1 MAWIGL
7 ACLLALSVLAACGDS
22 REPTPTST
30 PTAEVPTPAPIA
42 TPEPEPTATPEPEPA
57 ATPEPEP
64 TATPETEPAA
74 TPEPEATATPEPEPT
89 PTEEDTGA
97 TGQPSFEID
106 SDTLWGDLF
115 AVFDET
121 EQSCIRDELGGEFD
135 SVLKRPVMS
144 LEASQSE
151 VSIFGCLSQETAIS
165 LFLIPLMQQ
174 RGGRVRRSWHACG
187 KHWSTSTWPL
197 SSQPPCR
204 VHRLKAL

>member
-64 TATPETEPAA
+64 TATPKPEPAATPEPEPAATPEPEPTATPETEPAA
-74 TPEPEATATPEPEPT
+74 TPEPEPTATPEPEPTATPEPEPT
-89 PTEEDTGA
+89 PTEEDTGTTA
-97 TGQPSFEID
+97 QPGFEID
-106 SDTLWGDLF
+106 SDTMWGDLF

-121 EQSCIRDELGGEFD
+121 EQSCIRDELGGDFG
-135 SVLKRPVMS
+135 LCP
-144 LEASQSE
+144 EAACDVCGGESRGG
-151 VSIFGCLSQETAIS
+151 VDIWLPLSGDGNP
-165 LFLIPLMQQ
+165 LIPN
-174 RGGRVRRSWHACG
+174 
-187 KHWSTSTWPL
+187 
-197 SSQPPCR
+197 
-204 VHRLKAL
+204 RLDAADEGTG

>member
-42 TPEPEPTATPEPEPA
+42 TPETEPTATPETEPAATPEPEPTATPEPEPTATPEPEPTATPEPEPA

-64 TATPETEPAA
+64 
-74 TPEPEATATPEPEPT
+74 EPT
-89 PTEEDTGA
+89 PTEEDTGT

-174 RGGRVRRSWHACG
+174 RGGG
-187 KHWSTSTWPL
+187 G
-197 SSQPPCR
+197 
-204 VHRLKAL
+204 

>member
-1 MAWIGL
+1 MATNLQAMSSLSGPVRRMAWAGL
-7 ACLLALSVLAACGDS
+7 ACLLAIVLLSACEDS
-22 REPTPTST
+22 RLEETPTST
-30 PTAEVPTPAPIA
+30 PATEVPSPPPTE
-42 TPEPEPTATPEPEPA
+42 TPTATPEPEPA

-74 TPEPEATATPEPEPT
+74 TPEPEPTATPEPEPAATPEPEPT

-97 TGQPSFEID
+97 TAQPSFEID

-144 LEASQSE
+144 MEASQGE
-151 VSIFGCLSQETAIS
+151 VSTQ
-165 LFLIPLMQQ
+165 IPHL
-174 RGGRVRRSWHACG
+174 
-187 KHWSTSTWPL
+187 T
-197 SSQPPCR
+197 
-204 VHRLKAL
+204 

>member
-64 TATPETEPAA
+64 TATPEPEPTATPEPEPAA
-74 TPEPEATATPEPEPT
+74 TPEPEPEPT

-97 TGQPSFEID
+97 TAQPSFEID

-144 LEASQSE
+144 VEASQGE
-151 VSIFGCLSQETAIS
+151 VSIFGCLSQETAIP
-165 LFLIPLMQQ
+165 LFLTALMQQ
-174 RGGRVRRSWHACG
+174 MGGPGEEIVACLREALVDFDVAAFVAATMPG
-187 KHWSTSTWPL
+187 A
-197 SSQPPCR
+197 PP
-204 VHRLKAL
+204 

>member
-64 TATPETEPAA
+64 TATPEPNLL
-74 TPEPEATATPEPEPT
+74 PRPNLRRLPRQKPNLLPR
-89 PTEEDTGA
+89 PNLRRLPRPNLSRLQPRRDTGA
-97 TGQPSFEID
+97 TAQPSFEID

-174 RGGRVRRSWHACG
+174 MGGPG
-187 KHWSTSTWPL
+187 
-197 SSQPPCR
+197 
-204 VHRLKAL
+204 